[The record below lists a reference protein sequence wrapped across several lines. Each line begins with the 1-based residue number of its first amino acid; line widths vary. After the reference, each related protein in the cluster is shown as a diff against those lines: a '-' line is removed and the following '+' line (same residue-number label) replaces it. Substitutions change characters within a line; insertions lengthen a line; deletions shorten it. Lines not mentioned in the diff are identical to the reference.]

1 MLRFQS
7 FPIYSE
13 VKIFINECYKL
24 ASKFPRQEQFELAS
38 QLRRAATSILLNIAE
53 GSGRKSDPELNR
65 FLLIA
70 AGSVAE
76 TVAILDIALDQGYIT
91 QVTHTEILSKCETI
105 IKQLYGFSR
114 KLKS

>member
-1 MLRFQS
+1 MLKFKS

-13 VKIFINECYKL
+13 VRNFIIDCYKL
-24 ASKFPRQEQFELAS
+24 AYKFPRQEQFELSS

-53 GSGRKSDPELNR
+53 GAARKSDPELRR

-70 AGSVAE
+70 VGSASE
-76 TVAILDIALDQGYIT
+76 ITAILDITLDQRYISA
-91 QVTHTEILSKCETI
+91 QTHQEFSYKCESI